1 MSFSKIIFEYPLGWL
16 DTNSDPLASQH
27 IRCFELL
34 RSAARNLGIVF
45 ETRTSLRLA
54 DFAQRFAPNDTLLIS
69 VHTVGISNNVVR
81 LKESY
86 IPGYYY
92 FDRTGYSG
100 WAELAYNE
108 RLQQEATVYNPFN
121 LSGFISKLREKKI
134 RDNLSKYPQDTG
146 SMEIELIK
154 SAPYIFLALQTSDD
168 LVARLAAVDQ
178 IKFAELLAARIN
190 DLKYRLIIKRHP
202 LCRDHNIESA
212 INKLKND
219 YKCVMLSNDS
229 VNSLIQ
235 QAEAVVTVNS
245 GVGFEALV
253 MGRPVITAGLS
264 DYSFVTKQVINMSD
278 IDQLHTG
285 IRYFDATK
293 ADRFVGYYLNEYCL
307 NIEQIESA
315 ERLINKWMSD
325 DYSSMRDLTEC
336 GNSVLEDTQKYMAEL
351 EGLRRRMIYENVNG
365 KGKTRQRTALE
376 ALSRA
381 YRRSLAVFK
390 SQKGHV

>member
-16 DTNSDPLASQH
+16 DTNSDPLASYH

-45 ETRTSLRLA
+45 ESRISLRLA
-54 DFAQRFAPNDTLLIS
+54 DFAQRFAPNDSLLIS

-108 RLQQEATVYNPFN
+108 KLQQEAKVYNPFG
-121 LSGFISKLREKKI
+121 LSGFISELREKKVK
-134 RDNLSKYPQDTG
+134 DNLSKYPQDTG
-146 SMEIELIK
+146 SLEVELIK
-154 SAPYIFLALQTSDD
+154 CTPYIFLALQTSDD
-168 LVARLAAVDQ
+168 LVARLAAMDQ
-178 IKFAELLAARIN
+178 IKFAELLAAKIN
-190 DLKYRLIIKRHP
+190 VQKYKLIIKRHP

-219 YKCVMLSNDS
+219 YKCVMLSNGS

-235 QAEAVVTVNS
+235 NAKAVVTVNS

-253 MGRPVITAGLS
+253 MGRPVITAGRS

-285 IRYFDATK
+285 IRDFDAAK
-293 ADRFVGYYLNEYCL
+293 AERFVGYYLNEYCL
-307 NIEQIESA
+307 NIEEIESA

-325 DYSSMRDLTEC
+325 DYSSMRDLTKC
-336 GNSVLEDTQKYMAEL
+336 GSAVLEDAQKYIAEL
-351 EGLRRRMIYENVNG
+351 EGLRRRMIYG
-365 KGKTRQRTALE
+365 KCKTRQKTALE

-381 YRRSLAVFK
+381 YRSSLAIFK
-390 SQKGHV
+390 SLKGHG